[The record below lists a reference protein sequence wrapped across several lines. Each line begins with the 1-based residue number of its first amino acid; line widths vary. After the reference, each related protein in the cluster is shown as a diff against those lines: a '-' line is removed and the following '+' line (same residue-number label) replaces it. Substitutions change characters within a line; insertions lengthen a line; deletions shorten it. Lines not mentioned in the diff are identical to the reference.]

1 LINLGIPAVDRFIDF
16 PGNERLHKCI
26 EQQLTHPFFIVYTPL
41 TDTIRKCIQLI
52 GSKFSSK
59 KAPLH
64 PQQSSPMAPITPS
77 SIPGQYINTQP
88 TPAVEASFTSTQ
100 GMTTAHVA
108 SSDATASTTESSLLF
123 RPYGTPQPLQ
133 QRPFT
138 TINDRRLAAD
148 HQTAATQ
155 YQLTHQDYPNY
166 DLKRM
171 LQESGRLDNEARQQV
186 RMTPALSFAP
196 SIQPPR
202 PPVKRMDKTL
212 WQLSRT
218 DKMEDEFRE
227 EQVALMNENWEK
239 VVTSDMRSV
248 FRDRLTR
255 VKWNE

>member
-1 LINLGIPAVDRFIDF
+1 
-16 PGNERLHKCI
+16 
-26 EQQLTHPFFIVYTPL
+26 
-41 TDTIRKCIQLI
+41 
-52 GSKFSSK
+52 
-59 KAPLH
+59 
-64 PQQSSPMAPITPS
+64 MAPITPS
-77 SIPGQYINTQP
+77 SIPGQYINTQS
-88 TPAVEASFTSTQ
+88 AAAAQAFFTTSNQ

-108 SSDATASTTESSLLF
+108 STAASTTESSLLF

-239 VVTSDMRSV
+239 VVTSEMRSV
-248 FRDRLTR
+248 FRDRLTKVMSR
-255 VKWNE
+255 VQVYMCHSSFSFTL

>member
-1 LINLGIPAVDRFIDF
+1 
-16 PGNERLHKCI
+16 
-26 EQQLTHPFFIVYTPL
+26 
-41 TDTIRKCIQLI
+41 
-52 GSKFSSK
+52 
-59 KAPLH
+59 
-64 PQQSSPMAPITPS
+64 MAPITPS
-77 SIPGQYINTQP
+77 LLPGQYINTQP
-88 TPAVEASFTSTQ
+88 TAADAAFTSIQ
-100 GMTTAHVA
+100 GTTTAH
-108 SSDATASTTESSLLF
+108 ATTTTTTSTTESSLLF

-133 QRPFT
+133 QHPFT

-148 HQTAATQ
+148 HQAAATQ
-155 YQLTHQDYPNY
+155 YQRTHQDYPNY

-171 LQESGRLDNEARQQV
+171 LQEAGRLDNEARQQV

-239 VVTSDMRSV
+239 VVTSEMRSV
-248 FRDRLTR
+248 FRDRLTKVIMYGPVR
-255 VKWNE
+255 VWCGSSFCLLYSGCQVKSSILWLPASLNSTEKSTLIV